1 RPSLRERVEGVME
14 HIPSARKGKGIA
26 KRQFDANFIA
36 GSTRGEAMLGAA
48 EQAMLAAMIFV
59 IMLGMGA
66 TIHRTDI
73 VAAFRRRRAFLIG
86 MFCQFGLMPLIAF
99 LLALALALPPPA
111 ALALIMLGATPG
123 GTTSNL
129 FSYWAKGDVTLSIA
143 MTVASTLAAIVLMPL
158 AIALYATEA
167 LTGDVEIPLAS
178 IAVTLVLVS
187 LPAFLGYL
195 VRARNVVAAAW
206 IEWIGSVAGMV
217 LIAALILNFFRENSA
232 MIFAVPFGELLAAL
246 LLSLCGFAAGFALS
260 RLLGLD
266 LTASK
271 TVSLETG
278 IQNAPLTITVIGL
291 SFAAG
296 AAQDQMLLMAALYA
310 VFVVITSTL
319 TSWYYASLKPAV

>member
-1 RPSLRERVEGVME
+1 
-14 HIPSARKGKGIA
+14 
-26 KRQFDANFIA
+26 
-36 GSTRGEAMLGAA
+36 MLGAA

-73 VAAFRRRRAFLIG
+73 AAALRRKRAFLVG
-86 MFCQFGLMPLIAF
+86 MLCQFGLMPLIAF
-99 LLALALALPPPA
+99 LLALAFALPPPV

-158 AIALYATEA
+158 AIAIYATEA
-167 LTGDVEIPLAS
+167 LTGDVEIPFAS
-178 IAVTLVLVS
+178 IAVTLVLVT
-187 LPAFLGYL
+187 LPAAIGYL
-195 VRARNVVAAAW
+195 IRGRNVVAAAW
-206 IEWIGSVAGMV
+206 TEWIGSLVGMV
-217 LIAALILNFFRENSA
+217 LIAALIANFFIENSA
-232 MIFAVPFGELLAAL
+232 MIFAVPMGELFATL
-246 LLSLCGFAAGFALS
+246 LLSLCGFTAGFALA
-260 RLLGLD
+260 RVLGLD
-266 LTASK
+266 LTAAK

-296 AAQDQMLLMAALYA
+296 IAQDQMLLTAALYA

-319 TSWYYASLKPAV
+319 TSWYYAGLKPAT

>member
-1 RPSLRERVEGVME
+1 
-14 HIPSARKGKGIA
+14 
-26 KRQFDANFIA
+26 
-36 GSTRGEAMLGAA
+36 MLGAA

-73 VAAFRRRRAFLIG
+73 AMALRRRRAFLVG
-86 MFCQFGLMPLIAF
+86 MLCQFGLMPLIAF
-99 LLALALALPPPA
+99 LLALALALPPPV

-143 MTVASTLAAIVLMPL
+143 MTVASTVAAIVLMPL
-158 AIALYATEA
+158 AIAIYATEA

-178 IAVTLVLVS
+178 IAVTLVLVT
-187 LPAFLGYL
+187 LPAAIGY
-195 VRARNVVAAAW
+195 VIRARNVVAASW
-206 IEWIGSVAGMV
+206 IEWIGSLVGMV
-217 LIAALILNFFRENSA
+217 LIAALITNFFRENSA
-232 MIFAVPFGELLAAL
+232 MIFTVPFGELLATL
-246 LLSLCGFAAGFALS
+246 LLSVCGFAAGFALA
-260 RLLGLD
+260 RFLGLD
-266 LTASK
+266 LTAAK

-296 AAQDQMLLMAALYA
+296 EAQDQMLLTAALYA

-319 TSWYYASLKPAV
+319 TSWYYSTLRPAA

>member
-1 RPSLRERVEGVME
+1 
-14 HIPSARKGKGIA
+14 
-26 KRQFDANFIA
+26 
-36 GSTRGEAMLGAA
+36 
-48 EQAMLAAMIFV
+48 
-59 IMLGMGA
+59 
-66 TIHRTDI
+66 
-73 VAAFRRRRAFLIG
+73 
-86 MFCQFGLMPLIAF
+86 
-99 LLALALALPPPA
+99 
-111 ALALIMLGATPG
+111 
-123 GTTSNL
+123 
-129 FSYWAKGDVTLSIA
+129 
-143 MTVASTLAAIVLMPL
+143 
-158 AIALYATEA
+158 
-167 LTGDVEIPLAS
+167 
-178 IAVTLVLVS
+178 
-187 LPAFLGYL
+187 
-195 VRARNVVAAAW
+195 
-206 IEWIGSVAGMV
+206 MV

>member
-1 RPSLRERVEGVME
+1 
-14 HIPSARKGKGIA
+14 
-26 KRQFDANFIA
+26 
-36 GSTRGEAMLGAA
+36 MLGAA

-73 VAAFRRRRAFLIG
+73 VMAIRRRRAFLVG
-86 MFCQFGLMPLIAF
+86 MLCQFGLMPLIAF
-99 LLALALALPPPA
+99 LLASALALPPA
-111 ALALIMLGATPG
+111 VALALIMLGATPG

-158 AIALYATEA
+158 AIAIYATEA

-178 IAVTLVLVS
+178 IAVTLVLVT
-187 LPAFLGYL
+187 LPAAIGY
-195 VRARNVVAAAW
+195 VIRARNVVAASW
-206 IEWIGSVAGMV
+206 IEWIGSLAGMI
-217 LIAALILNFFRENSA
+217 LIAALITNFFRENSA
-232 MIFAVPFGELLAAL
+232 MIFAVPGDELLATL
-246 LLSLCGFAAGFALS
+246 LLSVCGFAAGFALA
-260 RLLGLD
+260 RALGLD
-266 LTASK
+266 LTAAK

-296 AAQDQMLLMAALYA
+296 PMQDEMLLTAALYA

-319 TSWYYASLKPAV
+319 TSWYYATLRPAAA

>member
-1 RPSLRERVEGVME
+1 
-14 HIPSARKGKGIA
+14 
-26 KRQFDANFIA
+26 
-36 GSTRGEAMLGAA
+36 MLGAA

-73 VAAFRRRRAFLIG
+73 VMALRRRRAFLVG
-86 MFCQFGLMPLIAF
+86 MLCQFGLMPLIAF

-129 FSYWAKGDVTLSIA
+129 FSYWAKGDVSLSIA
-143 MTVASTLAAIVLMPL
+143 MTVASTLAAVVLMPL
-158 AIALYATEA
+158 AIAIYATEA

-178 IAVTLVLVS
+178 IAVTLVLVT
-187 LPAFLGYL
+187 LPAAIGYAI
-195 VRARNVVAAAW
+195 RARNVVAAAW
-206 IEWIGSVAGMV
+206 VEWIGSVVGMV
-217 LIAALILNFFRENSA
+217 LIAALTVNFFREDSA
-232 MIFAVPFGELLAAL
+232 LIFAVPGAVLLAAIL
-246 LLSLCGFAAGFALS
+246 LGICGFVTGFGLA
-260 RLLGLD
+260 RTLGLD
-266 LTASK
+266 LTAAK

-296 AAQDQMLLMAALYA
+296 AEQNQMLLTAGLYA
-310 VFVVITSTL
+310 VFIVITSTL
-319 TSWYYASLKPAV
+319 TSWYFARLKPAT

>member
-1 RPSLRERVEGVME
+1 
-14 HIPSARKGKGIA
+14 
-26 KRQFDANFIA
+26 
-36 GSTRGEAMLGAA
+36 MLGAA

-73 VAAFRRRRAFLIG
+73 AMALRRRRAFLVG
-86 MFCQFGLMPLIAF
+86 MLCQFGLMPLIAF
-99 LLALALALPPPA
+99 LLALALSLPPPV

-129 FSYWAKGDVTLSIA
+129 FSYWARGDVTLSIA

-158 AIALYATEA
+158 AIAIYATEA
-167 LTGDVEIPLAS
+167 LTGGVEIPLAS
-178 IAVTLVLVS
+178 IAVTLVLVT
-187 LPAFLGYL
+187 LPAAIGYMI
-195 VRARNVVAAAW
+195 RARNVVAASW
-206 IEWIGSVAGMV
+206 VEWVGSVAGVV
-217 LIAALILNFFRENSA
+217 LIVALIANFLRENSA
-232 MIFAVPFGELLAAL
+232 IILAVPGGELLATL
-246 LLSLCGFAAGFALS
+246 LLSVCGFAAGFWLA
-260 RLLGLD
+260 RFLGLD
-266 LTASK
+266 LTAAK

-296 AAQDQMLLMAALYA
+296 PMQDEMLVTAALYA

-319 TSWYYASLKPAV
+319 TSWYYAGLRPAAA

>member
-1 RPSLRERVEGVME
+1 
-14 HIPSARKGKGIA
+14 
-26 KRQFDANFIA
+26 
-36 GSTRGEAMLGAA
+36 MLGAA

-73 VAAFRRRRAFLIG
+73 AMALRRRRAFLVG
-86 MFCQFGLMPLIAF
+86 MLCQFGLMPLIAF
-99 LLALALALPPPA
+99 LLALVLDLPPPV

-158 AIALYATEA
+158 AIAIYATEA

-178 IAVTLVLVS
+178 IAVTLVLVT
-187 LPAFLGYL
+187 LPAAIGYMI
-195 VRARNVVAAAW
+195 RARNVVTASW

-217 LIAALILNFFRENSA
+217 LIAALIANFFRENSA
-232 MIFAVPFGELLAAL
+232 MIFAVPGGELLATI
-246 LLSLCGFAAGFALS
+246 LLSLCGFAAGFALA
-260 RLLGLD
+260 RALGLD
-266 LTASK
+266 LMAAK

-296 AAQDQMLLMAALYA
+296 EYQDQMLLTVALYA
-310 VFVVITSTL
+310 IFVVITSTI
-319 TSWYYASLKPAV
+319 TSWYYSGLRPAT

>member
-1 RPSLRERVEGVME
+1 
-14 HIPSARKGKGIA
+14 
-26 KRQFDANFIA
+26 
-36 GSTRGEAMLGAA
+36 MLGAA

-66 TIHRTDI
+66 TIHKTDI
-73 VAAFRRRRAFLIG
+73 AMALARRRAFLVG
-86 MFCQFGLMPLIAF
+86 MLCQFGLMPLIAF
-99 LLALALALPPPA
+99 LLAILFQLPPA
-111 ALALIMLGATPG
+111 VALALIMLGATPG

-158 AIALYATEA
+158 AIAIYATDA

-178 IAVTLVLVS
+178 IAVTLVLVT

-195 VRARNVVAAAW
+195 IRARNVVWAAW
-206 IEWIGSVAGMV
+206 VEWVGSVAGMV
-217 LIAALILNFFRENSA
+217 LIAALIVNFISENSA
-232 MIFAVPFGELLAAL
+232 MIAAVPVGEVMATL
-246 LLSLCGFAAGFALS
+246 LLSICGFMAGFGLA
-260 RLLGLD
+260 RFLGLD
-266 LTASK
+266 LMAAK

-296 AAQDQMLLMAALYA
+296 EAQDQMLLTAALYA
-310 VFVVITSTL
+310 VFVVITSTI
-319 TSWYYASLKPAV
+319 TSWYYAGLRQTAQ

>member
-1 RPSLRERVEGVME
+1 
-14 HIPSARKGKGIA
+14 
-26 KRQFDANFIA
+26 
-36 GSTRGEAMLGAA
+36 
-48 EQAMLAAMIFV
+48 
-59 IMLGMGA
+59 MLGMGA

-73 VAAFRRRRAFLIG
+73 AMALRRRRAFLVG
-86 MFCQFGLMPLIAF
+86 MLCQFGLMPLIAF
-99 LLALALALPPPA
+99 LLALALALPPPV

-158 AIALYATEA
+158 AIAIYATEA

-178 IAVTLVLVS
+178 IAVTLVLVT
-187 LPAFLGYL
+187 LPAAIGY
-195 VRARNVVAAAW
+195 VIRARNVVAASW

-217 LIAALILNFFRENSA
+217 LIAALITNFFRENSA
-232 MIFAVPFGELLAAL
+232 MIFAVPGGELLATL
-246 LLSLCGFAAGFALS
+246 LLSVCGFAAGFWLA
-260 RLLGLD
+260 RFLGLD
-266 LTASK
+266 LTAAK

-296 AAQDQMLLMAALYA
+296 AAQDQMLLTAALYA

-319 TSWYYASLKPAV
+319 TSWYYATLRPAA